1 MARVTKSLPRRF
13 RGLLRRLFG
22 RPIRSVAR
30 TGQVLQVLYDVAQV
44 QREQRRHYRRM
55 GEIALKM
62 VKEGSLQNLSVQ
74 RLVVKIEEN
83 ERILKR
89 QEKQLYMFQR
99 RGTMRDAM
107 KSFPDEI
114 KPPTES
120 PIT

>member
-1 MARVTKSLPRRF
+1 MARSPKSLPRRF

-22 RPIRSVAR
+22 RPIRVLAR
-30 TGQVLQVLYDVAQV
+30 TGQVLQVLYDASQV
-44 QREQRRHYRRM
+44 QREQRRNYRRI

-62 VKEGSLQNLSVQ
+62 VKEGTLNNLSVQ

-89 QEKQLYMFQR
+89 QEKQLYMYQR

-107 KSFPDEI
+107 KSFPEPEN
-114 KPPTES
+114 PPTL
-120 PIT
+120 